1 MANACILMK
10 RRKFVVASGCSV
22 LTGSVLDRIGR
33 PAVGVN
39 FKLTATPKISPS
51 KVESILLEF
60 EELNIRP
67 LYLDD
72 NVGLDVTVGVNLEGI
87 NKDKSKSTNNI
98 DFSNNQLIDSGY
110 IQDRSGV
117 DITTLVLGSITED
130 SPSIRGDVRVEIDHS
145 DILETYRDTFIIS
158 EKNIIDSFEDGGL
171 SEYSGATDLFSFQ
184 STHTIGGNSAI
195 EGSYSGDGW
204 DDIWSLNGLNRYPR
218 QGDKWSFWGYSNGGN
233 RVGHGWAANSGST
246 TRRAPSYGIEINPS
260 SDTLRLYYTDGE
272 SFDTL
277 DTSSPSISANSWYR
291 FVIEWFSDGLIE
303 AELYDFNN
311 NFVDSVK
318 KTDERRTDGGIV
330 WTLNDNG
337 SNTGSAVYDSAVIL

>member
-1 MANACILMK
+1 MANTCILMK
-10 RRKFVVASGCSV
+10 RRKFVIASGCSV
-22 LTGSVLDRIGR
+22 LTGSLLDKVSR
-33 PAVGVN
+33 PVVGVD
-39 FKLTATPKISPS
+39 FELTATPKISPS

-60 EELNIRP
+60 EKLNIRP

-72 NVGLDVTVGVNLEGI
+72 NVGLDVTVAVNLEGI
-87 NKDKSKSTNNI
+87 NKNKSKSANNI
-98 DFSNNQLIDSGY
+98 DFSNNQLIDSGH

-117 DITTLVLGSITED
+117 DISTLVLSNIAED
-130 SPSIRGDVRVEIDHS
+130 SPSIRGDVRIEINHS
-145 DILETYRDTFIIS
+145 DISKTYRDSFIIS
-158 EKNIIDSFEDGGL
+158 EKNIIDGFEDGSL

-184 STHTIGGNSAI
+184 SIYTNSGDSAI

-204 DDIWSLNGLNRYPR
+204 DDIWSLNGLNRYPS

-233 RVGHGWAANSGST
+233 RVGHGWAADSGST
-246 TRRAPSYGIEINPS
+246 TKRAPSYGIEINPN

-277 DTSSPSISANSWYR
+277 DTSSPSLSADSWYR
-291 FVIEWFSDGLIE
+291 FVVEWFSDGLIE
-303 AELYDFNN
+303 AELYDSNN

-318 KTDERRTDGGIV
+318 KTDKRRTSGGIV
-330 WTLNDNG
+330 WTLNNNG